1 MTVLVYHRL
10 YPPSTCHPHL
20 FCHVPTDKSPQLM
33 DFVAQIKS
41 NTDTAQLFESIQADA
56 TITISSLHSV
66 ESMDLS

>member
-1 MTVLVYHRL
+1 MTSV
-10 YPPSTCHPHL
+10 PQAIPTFHL
-20 FCHVPTDKSPQLM
+20 PADKSPQLM